1 MCFRVFC
8 APYAHDYKRHADVF
22 CFLVNL
28 PCMFLPYFPISNKR
42 FQRDKMYYVQLNMLG
57 AARQPSDADS
67 FTACLHTIDK
77 VEIEP
82 YI

>member
-1 MCFRVFC
+1 
-8 APYAHDYKRHADVF
+8 
-22 CFLVNL
+22 
-28 PCMFLPYFPISNKR
+28 MFLPYFPISNKR

-82 YI
+82 YF